1 MSQVKPPTA
10 YGGDDDAEEFERF
23 ISQLVDIM
31 NMQNKCGEAYEWH
44 CLTYFSYCPTGQA
57 KKWFC
62 EQVWRLYYVHR
73 VLWMFREAAR
83 AMKSNQLFNNLT
95 CAANCM
101 HVKPSDYGIVCR
113 FIRRLTLQIRKDLF
127 RIHNVTAENLTLE
140 HVYGIARWIKNN
152 LKTNGIAI
160 CTSTSNHPAQ
170 QSTRAANNQST
181 LIPNTNTQEQS
192 DRTYQPGSNSRRDSQ
207 QNRQPQA
214 SQNQLDNQHDFC
226 PMHSMMVTPQNK
238 QLSSR
243 QDQQSRMNNSKGNL
257 VDKSTPEAGPSNSQD
272 TGELLH
278 INKDRQL
285 FCGKT
290 QDEHGET
297 DNYSVDRSHTK
308 YTYSYNNWGQESED
322 EYFQPYILNDWVEDE
337 DEFWASAIDISD
349 SNAAIT
355 HTASDQYEPM
365 DTCDPFAPY
374 LELECLPTV
383 VPEWVQLKAIA
394 NHKVD

>member
-1 MSQVKPPTA
+1 MSQVKPPTV

-23 ISQLVDIM
+23 ISQLVDVM

-57 KKWFC
+57 EKWFC

-73 VLWMFREAAR
+73 VPWMFREAAR
-83 AMKSNQLFNNLT
+83 AMRSNQLFNNLT

-113 FIRRLTLQIRKDLF
+113 FIRRLPLQICKDLF

-140 HVYGIARWIKNN
+140 HVYGIAHWIKNN

-170 QSTRAANNQST
+170 QSTRAANNQSA
-181 LIPNTNTQEQS
+181 LIPSTDTQEQS
-192 DRTYQPGSNSRRDSQ
+192 DRTYQLGSNSRRDSQ

-214 SQNQLDNQHDFC
+214 SQNQSDNQHDSC
-226 PMHSMMVTPQNK
+226 PMHSMMVTPRNK

-243 QDQQSRMNNSKGNL
+243 QDQQSRMNNPKGKL
-257 VDKSTPEAGPSNSQD
+257 VNKSTSNGD
-272 TGELLH
+272 G
-278 INKDRQL
+278 
-285 FCGKT
+285 
-290 QDEHGET
+290 
-297 DNYSVDRSHTK
+297 TK
-308 YTYSYNNWGQESED
+308 YTYSYNDWGQESED

-355 HTASDQYEPM
+355 HTASDQYELM